1 MNQVQADKYNIAW
14 FRLAECISRREK
26 ERALGV
32 YRLLSHSFDNVAV
45 GHQLEGDILCAFND
59 IPGAISLYEKA
70 AQAYENQNQLMQA
83 VAIYDHLFTLQDSQA
98 YLEKIIEIFAQLKKR
113 QQMFC
118 YIKHLCHL
126 LLQKQS
132 INQMLHLLN
141 RFDMSITQKALL
153 MVDVTFEAYKD
164 HRLIAVQTKMQLVQ
178 ETLDRLMHDTQ
189 MLRQFLVQLKTLD
202 ERAYA
207 MACAYVQNQ

>member
-45 GHQLEGDILCAFND
+45 GHQLEGDILRAFDD
-59 IPGAISLYEKA
+59 IPGAINIYEKA
-70 AQAYENQNQLMQA
+70 AQAYEDQNQSMQA
-83 VAIYDHLFTLQDSQA
+83 VAVYDHLFTLQDSQV
-98 YLEKIIEIFAQLKKR
+98 YLEKIIDIFAQLKKR

-126 LLQKQS
+126 LLKKQA
-132 INQMLHLLN
+132 INQMIHLLN
-141 RFDMSITQKALL
+141 RFDMNIAQKALL

-164 HRLIAVQTKMQLVQ
+164 QLIEAQTKMQLVQ
-178 ETLDRLMHDTQ
+178 ETLDRLMYDTQ
-189 MLRQFLVQLKTLD
+189 LMRQFLIRIKTLD

-207 MACAYVQNQ
+207 MACAYVQDQ